1 MIDFTSGSVFQTE
14 QASSINRPKFAI
26 RGGGRLPAAVP
37 YDWAMKAVERAA
49 RAELR
54 ALPADLRDSTLA
66 KAALDL
72 ARRLDAGPADREA
85 TMLARE
91 LRMTLGDLHGRAP
104 RDATDDVEQ
113 YLARIAAP
121 ELGHSAN

>member
-1 MIDFTSGSVFQTE
+1 MT
-14 QASSINRPKFAI
+14 
-26 RGGGRLPAAVP
+26 
-37 YDWAMKAVERAA
+37 AMKAVERAA

-54 ALPADLRDSTLA
+54 GLPADIRDSTLA
-66 KAALDL
+66 KSAMDL

-91 LRMTLGDLHGRAP
+91 LRQTMNDLHGRAP
-104 RDATDDVEQ
+104 KDATDDVEQ

-121 ELGHSAN
+121 ELGHTAN